1 MPGNN
6 NDSNSQRSN
15 DTTLKRFLNSP
26 RGCVLVCLTV
36 AGSLG
41 LAQLIVSALFCA
53 NKEPLCAGLSDD
65 VLPVCDFTV
74 AVFSPRD
81 AVSHQPTV
89 SHSEWVNEYNDGKWT
104 YPLTMPWK
112 SYNKRKNGEP
122 DCNYFNGRKEF
133 IEGKHLGYTLLEYD
147 PFNDKVQL
155 KPVAFMVGESSLRNE
170 CERQCSDLSSHPEL
184 KFPFILNSNAVYI
197 YPVMPVLGMMLLY
210 AACIKQRSVRSATND
225 NPLEIRL
232 VDDSEKVTAAGDQV
246 VEAPY
251 EAPANVIV

>member
-26 RGCVLVCLTV
+26 IYLCLTV

-74 AVFSPRD
+74 AVLSQSD
-81 AVSHQPTV
+81 ALSHQPTV
-89 SHSEWVNEYNDGKWT
+89 SHSEWVNDYNDGKWA
-104 YPLTMPWK
+104 YPLTMPWRI
-112 SYNKRKNGEP
+112 YNKRKNGEP
-122 DCNYFNGRKEF
+122 DCYYFNGRRQF
-133 IEGKHLGYTLLEYD
+133 IEGEHIGYTLFD
-147 PFNDKVQL
+147 FNPDMEEVRL

-170 CERQCSDLSSHPEL
+170 CKRQCSDLFSHPEL

-210 AACIKQRSVRSATND
+210 AACIKQRSVHSATNND
-225 NPLEIRL
+225 SLEISL
-232 VDDSEKVTAAGDQV
+232 VYGTDKVTAAGDPAE
-246 VEAPY
+246 EASSVG
-251 EAPANVIV
+251 NRIV